1 MSLEAAVAAPFRDR
15 GRSRLGEGEFV
26 VALSLDRDWF
36 TPDQAKRLVDVA
48 AGRGLLSREADDL
61 VAEFDPAS
69 VTIPEGFVPDES
81 VLREQ
86 SAFERVLSALV
97 DAGVEKQDAVAAI
110 NERQRELGVT
120 IEAAAILYARRRGIA
135 VGDAADRTLADL
147 HGGSGADTDSGP
159 DGP

>member
-1 MSLEAAVAAPFRDR
+1 MSLETAVAAPFRDR
-15 GRSRLGEGEFV
+15 GRSRLDEGEFV

-48 AGRGLLSREADDL
+48 AGRGLLDREGDDL
-61 VAEFDPAS
+61 VATFDPS
-69 VTIPEGFVPDES
+69 GVTIPSGFVPDES

-86 SAFERVLSALV
+86 SAFERVLDALV

-120 IEAAAILYARRRGIA
+120 IEAAAVLYARRHG
-135 VGDAADRTLADL
+135 VDVDDAADRALADL
-147 HGGSGADTDSGP
+147 GEGSDADP
-159 DGP
+159 A